1 MSPPHDPG
9 AHPSK
14 PLPSPKLGAHR
25 KPLPSRPGTQG
36 LPPFNLIDFIGR
48 VIFAS
53 RLLLTPMYLG
63 LYVALIAY
71 DWIFFK
77 EVWHLAT
84 HVNELQ
90 DSDILLIVIGLIDMS
105 MIGNLIDMTM
115 VGGYSI
121 FVREYD
127 YENLPDKPRWMHGF
141 NTTAQKA
148 KMGMSLIAISS
159 VYLLKDYIQ
168 ADTVSWDTVL
178 KRCLIIGMF
187 IVIAISYGLV
197 ARITPHDA
205 PHPEPSKEH

>member
-14 PLPSPKLGAHR
+14 PLPS
-25 KPLPSRPGTQG
+25 RPTGSS
-36 LPPFNLIDFIGR
+36 LPPFNFIDFIGK

-53 RLLLTPMYLG
+53 RLFLTPMYLG
-63 LYVALIAY
+63 LYIALAAY
-71 DWIFFK
+71 NWIFFK

-90 DSDILLIVIGLIDMS
+90 ESDILLIVIGLIDMS

-127 YENLPDKPRWMHGF
+127 YDSLRDKPRWMHGF

-168 ADTVSWDTVL
+168 ADAVSWDTVL

-187 IVIAISYGLV
+187 IVIAISYGIV
-197 ARITPHDA
+197 ARVTPHDA
-205 PHPEPSKEH
+205 THHEPKGEHH

>member
-1 MSPPHDPG
+1 VSPPHDPG
-9 AHPSK
+9 AHP
-14 PLPSPKLGAHR
+14 P
-25 KPLPSRPGTQG
+25 KPLPSRPGTRG
-36 LPPFNLIDFIGR
+36 LAPVNVIDLIGK

-63 LYVALIAY
+63 LYIALAAY
-71 DWIFFK
+71 NWIFFK
-77 EVWHLAT
+77 EVWHLAS

-90 DSDILLIVIGLIDMS
+90 ESDILLIVIGLIDMS
-105 MIGNLIDMTM
+105 MIGNLIGMIM

-127 YENLPDKPRWMHGF
+127 YENLRDKPRWMHGF

-168 ADTVSWDTVL
+168 ADTVTWDTVL

-197 ARITPHDA
+197 ARVTPHDTA
-205 PHPEPSKEH
+205 HHEPPKEPH